1 VFDWLIESFWY
12 YIRPLLDIV
21 IIAFLIYRSYLILV
35 QTRAVQLIKGTFI
48 VIIIYFVAYIFRLN
62 TLLGL
67 LAMFFPGIII
77 AIAIIFQPELR
88 KIFTRI
94 GQGNW
99 FRFSPSVEK
108 YHLESIINSIEVL
121 SLRKRGSI
129 IVLSRHVGLK
139 NVIETGT
146 QLNSDLSSSLILT
159 IFSEGSPL
167 HDGAVIVNNNKIV
180 AAGCFL
186 PLSEQIDIKRSF
198 GTRHRAALGLA
209 EESDAIVIVVS
220 EENGAVSL
228 AYDAQLIYDLSI
240 PDISQRL
247 KTLFEISEDEESIE
261 SEE

>member
-1 VFDWLIESFWY
+1 MFEWIVDSFWH

-21 IIAFLIYRSYLILV
+21 IIAFLIYRGYLILV

-48 VIIIYFVAYIFRLN
+48 VILLYFVAYIFRLN

-67 LAMFFPGIII
+67 MAMLFPGIII

-88 KIFTRI
+88 KIFTKI

-99 FRFSPSVEK
+99 FRFSSVVQR

-129 IVLSRHVGLK
+129 IVVSRHVGLK

-146 QLNSDLSSSLILT
+146 MLNSDLSSSLILT
-159 IFSEGSPL
+159 IFTEGSPL
-167 HDGAVIVNNNKIV
+167 HDGAVIVTEDKIV

-186 PLSEQIDIKRSF
+186 PLSEQIDIKKSF

-209 EESDAIVIVVS
+209 EETDAIVIVVS
-220 EENGAVSL
+220 EENGAISL

-240 PDISQRL
+240 PDITQRL
-247 KTLFEISEDEESIE
+247 KSLFEISEDEEEQS
-261 SEE
+261 SDD

>member
-1 VFDWLIESFWY
+1 VFDWIFESFWHY
-12 YIRPLLDIV
+12 ARPALDIV
-21 IIAFLIYRSYLILV
+21 IIAFLIYRTYLILV

-48 VIIIYFVAYIFRLN
+48 VVLIYFIAYIFRLN

-67 LAMFFPGIII
+67 MAMFFPGIII
-77 AIAIIFQPELR
+77 
-88 KIFTRI
+88 TRI

-99 FRFSPSVEK
+99 FRFTSGVQK

-121 SLRKRGSI
+121 SLRKRGSL

-146 QLNSDLSSSLILT
+146 TLNSDLSSSLLLT
-159 IFSEGSPL
+159 IFTEGSQL
-167 HDGAVIVNNNKIV
+167 HDGAVIVTQDKIV

-209 EESDAIVIVVS
+209 EETDAIVIVVS
-220 EENGAVSL
+220 EENGAISL
-228 AYDAQLIYDLSI
+228 AYDAQLIYNLTI
-240 PDISQRL
+240 PDITQRL
-247 KTLFEISEDEESIE
+247 KTLFEIGEDEEE
-261 SEE
+261 HRSEE

>member
-1 VFDWLIESFWY
+1 VFDWIFESFWHY
-12 YIRPLLDIV
+12 ARPALDIV
-21 IIAFLIYRSYLILV
+21 IIAFLIYRTYLILV

-48 VIIIYFVAYIFRLN
+48 VVLIYFIAYIFRLN

-67 LAMFFPGIII
+67 MAMFFPGIII

-99 FRFSPSVEK
+99 FRFTSGVQK

-121 SLRKRGSI
+121 SLRKRGSL

-146 QLNSDLSSSLILT
+146 TLNSDLSSSLLLT
-159 IFSEGSPL
+159 IFAEGSQL
-167 HDGAVIVNNNKIV
+167 HDGAVIVTQDKIV

-209 EESDAIVIVVS
+209 EETDAIVIVVS
-220 EENGAVSL
+220 EENGAISL
-228 AYDAQLIYDLSI
+228 AYDAQLIYNLTI
-240 PDISQRL
+240 PDITQRL
-247 KTLFEISEDEESIE
+247 KTLFEIGEDEEE
-261 SEE
+261 HRSEE